1 MTYSLMRPI
10 TRPSACRRFALLLAM
25 LLAGWAGAEP
35 KSQDAAT
42 QQVLRKAQGVVRQLT
57 EEKAALE
64 AEKSSLITEKDALQT
79 AKTTLEERVKQ
90 LEAALKPLQLLPAEL
105 QRCKTG
111 TESLLKTK
119 ADLEKRIAEGRA
131 REEEAAHKL
140 RDIAAR
146 ARQIQDDN
154 SLLLE
159 AVKEREQWIAIC
171 GKNNQDLVKAASEAV
186 TKLRDRSFWEEVAE
200 AEPFTG
206 IGKVKN
212 HNAAREYRYRIE
224 HLKATPFQSEI
235 KPPAAPDESAPEG
248 GSGEETP

>member
-1 MTYSLMRPI
+1 MPFSPMKPLMCPVV
-10 TRPSACRRFALLLAM
+10 CRWFLLLAA
-25 LLAGWAGAEP
+25 LWASSSGAEP
-35 KSQDAAT
+35 KSQDAAM

-64 AEKSSLITEKDALQT
+64 AEKAALITEKEALQT
-79 AKTTLEERVKQ
+79 AKTGLEERVKH
-90 LEAALKPLQLLPAEL
+90 LETTLKPLQLLPAEL

-111 TESLLKTK
+111 TEMLLKTK

-131 REEEAAHKL
+131 REEEAAHQL
-140 RDIAAR
+140 RDITAR

-159 AVKEREQWIAIC
+159 AVKEREQWIAAC

-186 TKLRDRSFWEEVAE
+186 SKLKDKSFWEEVAD

-206 IGKVKN
+206 IGKVKS

-224 HLKATPFQSEI
+224 HLKVTPFQPEI
-235 KPPAAPDESAPEG
+235 KAPAAPAEPKPAG
-248 GSGEETP
+248 GGEETP